1 MNEAHQYK
9 QTDDER
15 AARLPVVMKRYAK
28 DIDKHGEPMD
38 SGLADVL
45 RFAADRLAAVTAER
59 DALKSVVEKVTELM
73 GGLITHLKAMKG
85 EQ

>member
-9 QTDDER
+9 RTDDER

-38 SGLADVL
+38 SGLAGVL

-59 DALKSVVEKVTELM
+59 DALKAKLSALPRL
-73 GGLITHLKAMKG
+73 GGD
-85 EQ
+85 Q